1 MGPRSRVPPR
11 TGHDSTES
19 SKSVPAPVM
28 STISTMSTIVFIST
42 RVVRSSHVDA
52 SRRRARASMRPL
64 VRPPSRLRHATS
76 ASDVA
81 ETMVTVTM
89 GHDADADADED
100 AMMRAPMTGKRT
112 WESVDDGDSAAS
124 DESDAMTMDCIIA
137 QECERERREGGR
149 RPSGETTEETRP
161 GQRGGAAAAAA
172 AVSERELAACE
183 EEIKEYDGRGPTQAL
198 YAKKATIEISGGR
211 FVEALESAKK
221 TVEAQ
226 PLWFRGYVL
235 LSEAMLG
242 LDQTKKTETRET
254 VRASLE
260 RALFLQ
266 PNLSRDAAFREL
278 CAEIGP
284 AE

>member
-1 MGPRSRVPPR
+1 MHP
-11 TGHDSTES
+11 
-19 SKSVPAPVM
+19 
-28 STISTMSTIVFIST
+28 F
-42 RVVRSSHVDA
+42 VRS
-52 SRRRARASMRPL
+52 
-64 VRPPSRLRHATS
+64 PSRLRHATS
-76 ASDVA
+76 ASDAA
-81 ETMVTVTM
+81 ETTVTVTM
-89 GHDADADADED
+89 GHDADADADADADED
-100 AMMRAPMTGKRT
+100 ADEMGPMTGKRT

-161 GQRGGAAAAAA
+161 GQRGGAADAAAA
-172 AVSERELAACE
+172 SERELAACE

-242 LDQTKKTETRET
+242 LDLTKKTETRET

>member
-1 MGPRSRVPPR
+1 MHP
-11 TGHDSTES
+11 
-19 SKSVPAPVM
+19 
-28 STISTMSTIVFIST
+28 F
-42 RVVRSSHVDA
+42 VRS
-52 SRRRARASMRPL
+52 
-64 VRPPSRLRHATS
+64 PSRLRHATS
-76 ASDVA
+76 ASDAA
-81 ETMVTVTM
+81 ETTVTVTM
-89 GHDADADADED
+89 GHDADADADADADED
-100 AMMRAPMTGKRT
+100 ADEMGPMTGKRT

-161 GQRGGAAAAAA
+161 GQREGADAAA
-172 AVSERELAACE
+172 SDRELAACE

-198 YAKKATIEISGGR
+198 YAKKAKIEISRGR

-221 TVEAQ
+221 TVEEQ

-242 LDQTKKTETRET
+242 LDLTKKTETRET

>member
-1 MGPRSRVPPR
+1 MSQETGEAGGPQDR
-11 TGHDSTES
+11 G
-19 SKSVPAPVM
+19 KS
-28 STISTMSTIVFIST
+28 
-42 RVVRSSHVDA
+42 
-52 SRRRARASMRPL
+52 
-64 VRPPSRLRHATS
+64 
-76 ASDVA
+76 
-81 ETMVTVTM
+81 
-89 GHDADADADED
+89 
-100 AMMRAPMTGKRT
+100 
-112 WESVDDGDSAAS
+112 
-124 DESDAMTMDCIIA
+124 
-137 QECERERREGGR
+137 ERERREGGR

-161 GQRGGAAAAAA
+161 GQRGGADAAA
-172 AVSERELAACE
+172 SDRELAACE

-198 YAKKATIEISGGR
+198 YAKKAKIEISRGR

-221 TVEAQ
+221 TVEEQ

-242 LDQTKKTETRET
+242 LDLTKKTETRET

>member
-172 AVSERELAACE
+172 AASERELAACE

>member
-1 MGPRSRVPPR
+1 MHP
-11 TGHDSTES
+11 
-19 SKSVPAPVM
+19 
-28 STISTMSTIVFIST
+28 F
-42 RVVRSSHVDA
+42 
-52 SRRRARASMRPL
+52 

-89 GHDADADADED
+89 GHDADADADADADED
-100 AMMRAPMTGKRT
+100 ADEMGPMTGKRT

-172 AVSERELAACE
+172 ASERELAACE

-198 YAKKATIEISGGR
+198 YAKKAKIEISRGR